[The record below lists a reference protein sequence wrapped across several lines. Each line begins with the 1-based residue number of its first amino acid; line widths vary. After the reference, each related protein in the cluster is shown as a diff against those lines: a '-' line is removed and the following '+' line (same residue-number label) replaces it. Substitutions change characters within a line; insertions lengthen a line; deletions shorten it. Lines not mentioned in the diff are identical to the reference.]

1 MKVLRRRLTVF
12 LGTAIVYVVA
22 YAHHSTAEYDHSTVT
37 ELEGELVRVYW
48 GNPHPLYTL
57 KTVSPE
63 GEDVLHELEGSA
75 VYVLERV
82 GVREDMIRVGQRV
95 RVAGYPSARRPD
107 WIQVSNMLL
116 ENGYEV
122 LERGAQ
128 RRWTQSAGE
137 VSSGSGTNADN
148 AELERS
154 GLFRVWSRAA
164 LGDGLDFGA
173 LPLTPDATLRRAQWH
188 PVEDNPAFQCV
199 THGMP
204 AIMPNPFPI
213 EFVDNG
219 DSITLNLSNTVLRT
233 IHLTTDSAS
242 AQLAA
247 TKHGYS
253 MGRWDGRVLE
263 IETTRVNWPYF
274 DDNGTPQSEN
284 VRMRESFVLSED
296 GVRLDYGITVTD
308 PGVFTRPVVADV
320 SYAALGEPLHDY
332 RYCPGAE

>member
-1 MKVLRRRLTVF
+1 MSSWRQT
-12 LGTAIVYVVA
+12 I
-22 YAHHSTAEYDHSTVT
+22 
-37 ELEGELVRVYW
+37 
-48 GNPHPLYTL
+48 
-57 KTVSPE
+57 SPE
-63 GEDVLHELEGSA
+63 GEDVLQELEGSA

-116 ENGYEV
+116 ENGHEV

-128 RRWTQSAGE
+128 RRWTQSAAE
-137 VSSGSGTNADN
+137 VLSASVSNADES
-148 AELERS
+148 ELERT

-213 EFVDNG
+213 EFVDHG
-219 DSITLNLSNTVLRT
+219 DSITLNLSNTVVRT
-233 IHLTTDSAS
+233 IHLTADVAPTRV
-242 AQLAA
+242 AA
-247 TKHGYS
+247 TKQGYS
-253 MGRWDGRVLE
+253 VGRWDGRALE

-274 DDNGTPQSEN
+274 DDNGTPQSED
-284 VRMRESFVLSED
+284 VRMWESFVLSEN
-296 GVRLDYGITVTD
+296 GERLDYGITVTD
-308 PGVFTRPVVADV
+308 PGVFTRSVLADV

-332 RYCPGAE
+332 RYCPEVE